1 MNFMLLNQA
10 AHSGDG
16 KLRRQHFFIP
26 RLDRLDTS
34 ECLPLSIIVFV
45 SQFRPLFDAEEHVP
59 KLLDLAEFG
68 YLADY
73 LHILALGETRQTW
86 TFERFAPFSA
96 VRVGVDLSG
105 AEVNDPRFE
114 PFNQRLDAKLARLLR
129 EKVPFYV
136 GTDVDEMEG
145 ERVAHRLLIPMSDV
159 GRRIT
164 HCLLM
169 SV

>member
-1 MNFMLLNQA
+1 MLLNEA
-10 AHSGDG
+10 VSDDS
-16 KLRRQHFFIP
+16 KLRRGHFFIP

-34 ECLPLSIIVFV
+34 ESLPLTMIMFV
-45 SQFRPLFDAEEHVP
+45 SQFRPLFDAEVHAP
-59 KLLDLAEFG
+59 KRLDLGEFG
-68 YLADY
+68 DLADY
-73 LHILALGETRQTW
+73 LHILALGKTSQAW

-96 VRVGVDLSG
+96 ARSGVDMTG
-105 AEVNDPRFE
+105 AEVNDPRFA
-114 PFNQRLDAKLARLLR
+114 PFNHRLDEKLERLLR
-129 EKVPFYV
+129 EKTAFYV
-136 GTDVDEMEG
+136 GTHVDEIGG